1 MTVWSRVPSVFL
13 AVAKANYA
21 AHERQHHIDLDVG
34 DTVVIEQESFHWYY
48 GRNSSSGTL
57 GIFPKAYV
65 HPVESKSSRD
75 GDLVIRRSE
84 IVEEIT
90 TVLQEW
96 QYLYRRLY
104 LSTHPSFKLVQVKM
118 LELIRL
124 RSQLLSGNLPVDEMK
139 NIKLKA
145 TSEIDTGNKI
155 LNLDMVVRDD
165 SGNIVDIERTSTT
178 QLYEHHLN
186 AVDRIK
192 RANTSHSKNRNLDII
207 NRHSH
212 NLLLSV
218 HNFVCRLS
226 EDTEILFTLYDGDE
240 MRAITENY
248 VVKWSRQ
255 GMAADLDQFNNIK
268 VLFTD
273 LSGNDLSRNKIYL
286 VAYVVRIGAMD
297 GKDTDLRRSSMANSS
312 NSGSYKSHR
321 NHLNTQ
327 MSTPSSPGPGSGGG
341 SAAGQSNSGTPSI
354 GSTISASSV
363 NEFHMRRPFGVAT
376 LDLQPIIKR
385 SEDFKSDTQLKM
397 PFIPCEKEPLETTLR
412 KLITNKDLGEKS
424 DAAIW
429 ISVDILFGDIK
440 QVRDEYPHLVLGNV
454 AFARK
459 MGFPEV
465 IFPGDVRNDL
475 YLTLVSGEFSKGSK
489 SSDKNIEVTAYVCNK
504 HGVAIPGVI
513 SYGGGGNAL
522 NEYKSVIYYHED
534 RPKWGETFKI
544 DVPIEEFK
552 QCHLRFTF
560 KHRSSNEA
568 KDRSEKPFG
577 LSYVRLMNDDGTT
590 LQHKR
595 HTLLVYKIDHK
606 KYDEETQFNYLNLPS
621 LTEELPNGSSK
632 PSISGFSLASKDG
645 FIIETNLCSTK
656 LTQNVD
662 ILGLLNWSSRKEKME
677 ESLNALMNVRCEE
690 VVKFL
695 QDILDALFNI
705 LVSNDDPAKYDN
717 LVFKCLLRLIEI
729 VYDLKYQHFQSVL
742 DLYINESFSAT
753 LAYEK
758 LINVVQTHI
767 RNAINNISKDRA
779 MANIYTVNEN
789 DEALYRT
796 TKYLQYIMKFIIR
809 SRLLFADLNQ
819 DKDREL
825 FVASLEE
832 LLESFSELIKY
843 QNDLLKSQ
851 GALLKYLHI
860 IASDLMQVYDPV
872 KLSQKIVDIITNV
885 PTGRLNQSK
894 MTCIKDVVD
903 SKLFKLPKCRAI
915 LLPVFCRQIKDK
927 LESKEEGDF
936 MFDIRQQEKNLTKAA
951 KVLGESKSQLHTRET
966 TAKTKVAECVNI
978 MNNMLELLFQSEEDI
993 GPVDNDIR
1001 DIMLI
1006 LLRTVIQS
1014 SIAMDR
1020 SNPLVGNLVAIMLGV
1035 FRSMTE
1041 THYQC
1046 YVRSFLTS
1054 YDLLDFLTEIL
1065 LVFQE
1070 LVSKPVFPMDWLD
1083 MIMHQNMLILGSLQH
1098 FAAIIMDQ
1106 FFSPFE
1112 KQVWSNYFQCSITFL
1127 TQPALQLNLFSKTK
1141 QSVIR
1146 SNYRDIRRETVFEI
1160 RKMWFNLGE
1169 HKIMFVP
1176 RLVGPILEMSMIPE
1190 EDLRRATIPIFFDMM
1205 QCEYY
1210 SSKYAME
1217 SYGDTKRNT
1226 AHIKG
1231 NFNDFEK
1238 EIIEKLDHY
1247 IEGGYGDA
1255 EYKDL
1260 FYEIMHESCS
1270 NHSTLQTYGVQC
1282 VQILTRLMEKLLEYR
1297 CLIHDESKEN
1307 RMACTVSLLQFY
1319 SDVNRK
1325 EMYIRYVDKLYELH
1339 MEFDNFTEAAYTL
1352 KLHSNELNWD
1362 ETPLSLLL
1370 KSKRHY
1376 SCSTH
1381 RTLKEQLYRSMIDLF
1396 DKGKMWEC
1404 AIDLCK
1410 ELAQQYENE
1419 VYDYLSLSE
1428 QYKKMSLFYES
1439 ILRTTR
1445 YESIYYRVT
1454 FYGTGFP
1461 EFLRNKEFVYRGN
1474 EYEDAGSFN
1483 MRILSQHPRAELLTT
1498 LTPGSEI
1505 LECDGQFIQIVKVD
1519 PVSRDIRFGGKNTQT
1534 IASNIVK
1541 FYKSNNVSEFQF
1553 SRPIRD
1559 SQASG
1564 DDIAGTSYERTIM
1577 RTTDPLPGILRW
1589 FPVKFSETIMISP
1602 IEMAIET
1609 VDAKN
1614 RAIRDLVLEHQND
1627 PRIPV
1632 HSLSAII
1639 KGVVDAAINGGLPIY
1654 EEAFLTPLYLER
1666 RPGDD
1671 HLVARLKD
1679 LIASQIPL
1687 LEVALLLHKMKTP
1700 AILLPFHDQLE
1711 KCFATMQANV
1721 EAKYGK
1727 RVTDIKIDRDA
1738 EVTLRRHISANQPQ
1752 MSMDSSRLSETS
1764 IGSSDSGI
1772 SKNQNSRPTTTSSG
1786 GFKNTIANLAN
1797 FNTVNLASDF
1807 FEFDRISLSSFTANG
1822 SGGKLISNLSS
1833 KIGTKLRQTSLGTSP
1848 GSKAKK
1854 DKTLT
1859 KRRSSRKMDRE
1870 SLSLSVSNSQFYTS
1884 PISTASEHSSSIVS
1898 SDRDSGGPIS
1908 LLSTSTVTAVS
1919 NATTPTNSLPVFE
1932 LTEELH
1938 PKRPLRS
1945 EVEKEKRL
1953 SRPPSIAT
1961 PTMGSR
1967 SLPGVGTASNGT
1979 TTGDT
1984 NSIGSAESSSNRNS
1998 IITNGSTTS
2007 EEDSVPPPLP
2017 LKTRTD
2023 ADYTNLPCGG
2033 KGTNEQR
2040 QYTAPAAHIQQ
2051 PSNASH
2057 YITFKPLLATGTTV
2071 VAVNASYDV
2080 VETRNHSVI
2089 VINSSSSSVTGC
2101 SSPPPGSGGVYDDR
2115 KRPPTPPPKPARNSK
2130 V

>member
-1 MTVWSRVPSVFL
+1 
-13 AVAKANYA
+13 
-21 AHERQHHIDLDVG
+21 
-34 DTVVIEQESFHWYY
+34 
-48 GRNSSSGTL
+48 
-57 GIFPKAYV
+57 
-65 HPVESKSSRD
+65 
-75 GDLVIRRSE
+75 
-84 IVEEIT
+84 
-90 TVLQEW
+90 
-96 QYLYRRLY
+96 
-104 LSTHPSFKLVQVKM
+104 
-118 LELIRL
+118 
-124 RSQLLSGNLPVDEMK
+124 
-139 NIKLKA
+139 
-145 TSEIDTGNKI
+145 
-155 LNLDMVVRDD
+155 
-165 SGNIVDIERTSTT
+165 
-178 QLYEHHLN
+178 
-186 AVDRIK
+186 
-192 RANTSHSKNRNLDII
+192 
-207 NRHSH
+207 
-212 NLLLSV
+212 
-218 HNFVCRLS
+218 
-226 EDTEILFTLYDGDE
+226 
-240 MRAITENY
+240 
-248 VVKWSRQ
+248 
-255 GMAADLDQFNNIK
+255 
-268 VLFTD
+268 
-273 LSGNDLSRNKIYL
+273 
-286 VAYVVRIGAMD
+286 
-297 GKDTDLRRSSMANSS
+297 
-312 NSGSYKSHR
+312 
-321 NHLNTQ
+321 
-327 MSTPSSPGPGSGGG
+327 
-341 SAAGQSNSGTPSI
+341 
-354 GSTISASSV
+354 
-363 NEFHMRRPFGVAT
+363 
-376 LDLQPIIKR
+376 
-385 SEDFKSDTQLKM
+385 
-397 PFIPCEKEPLETTLR
+397 
-412 KLITNKDLGEKS
+412 
-424 DAAIW
+424 
-429 ISVDILFGDIK
+429 
-440 QVRDEYPHLVLGNV
+440 
-454 AFARK
+454 
-459 MGFPEV
+459 
-465 IFPGDVRNDL
+465 
-475 YLTLVSGEFSKGSK
+475 
-489 SSDKNIEVTAYVCNK
+489 
-504 HGVAIPGVI
+504 
-513 SYGGGGNAL
+513 
-522 NEYKSVIYYHED
+522 
-534 RPKWGETFKI
+534 
-544 DVPIEEFK
+544 
-552 QCHLRFTF
+552 
-560 KHRSSNEA
+560 
-568 KDRSEKPFG
+568 
-577 LSYVRLMNDDGTT
+577 
-590 LQHKR
+590 
-595 HTLLVYKIDHK
+595 
-606 KYDEETQFNYLNLPS
+606 
-621 LTEELPNGSSK
+621 
-632 PSISGFSLASKDG
+632 
-645 FIIETNLCSTK
+645 
-656 LTQNVD
+656 
-662 ILGLLNWSSRKEKME
+662 
-677 ESLNALMNVRCEE
+677 
-690 VVKFL
+690 
-695 QDILDALFNI
+695 
-705 LVSNDDPAKYDN
+705 
-717 LVFKCLLRLIEI
+717 
-729 VYDLKYQHFQSVL
+729 
-742 DLYINESFSAT
+742 
-753 LAYEK
+753 
-758 LINVVQTHI
+758 
-767 RNAINNISKDRA
+767 
-779 MANIYTVNEN
+779 
-789 DEALYRT
+789 
-796 TKYLQYIMKFIIR
+796 
-809 SRLLFADLNQ
+809 
-819 DKDREL
+819 
-825 FVASLEE
+825 
-832 LLESFSELIKY
+832 
-843 QNDLLKSQ
+843 
-851 GALLKYLHI
+851 
-860 IASDLMQVYDPV
+860 
-872 KLSQKIVDIITNV
+872 
-885 PTGRLNQSK
+885 
-894 MTCIKDVVD
+894 
-903 SKLFKLPKCRAI
+903 
-915 LLPVFCRQIKDK
+915 
-927 LESKEEGDF
+927 
-936 MFDIRQQEKNLTKAA
+936 
-951 KVLGESKSQLHTRET
+951 
-966 TAKTKVAECVNI
+966 

-1006 LLRTVIQS
+1006 LLRMVIQS

-1020 SNPLVGNLVAIMLGV
+1020 SNPLVGNLVAIMLGI

-1041 THYQC
+1041 AHYQC

-1070 LVSKPVFPMDWLD
+1070 LVSKPVFPIDWLD
-1083 MIMHQNMLILGSLQH
+1083 MIMHQNMVILGSLRH

-1190 EDLRRATIPIFFDMM
+1190 ADLRRATIPIFFDMM

-1247 IEGGYGDA
+1247 IEGGYGDT

-1270 NHSTLQTYGVQC
+1270 NHSTLQSYGVQC

-1376 SCSTH
+1376 SCPTH

-1428 QYKKMSLFYES
+1428 LYKKMSLFYEN

-1454 FYGTGFP
+1454 FYGAGFP

-1498 LTPGSEI
+1498 LIPGPEI
-1505 LECDGQFIQIVKVD
+1505 RECEGQFIQIVKVD

-1553 SRPIRD
+1553 SRPIRE
-1559 SQASG
+1559 SGVSG

-1589 FPVKFSETIMISP
+1589 FPVKSSETIMISP

-1632 HSLSAII
+1632 HSLSAVI

-1654 EEAFLTPLYLER
+1654 EEAFLTPDYLER
-1666 RPGDD
+1666 HPGDD

-1711 KCFATMQANV
+1711 KCFATIQANV

-1727 RVTDIKIDRDA
+1727 RMTDIKIDRDA

-1752 MSMDSSRLSETS
+1752 ISMDSSRLSETS

-1797 FNTVNLASDF
+1797 FNTVNLA
-1807 FEFDRISLSSFTANG
+1807 R
-1822 SGGKLISNLSS
+1822 
-1833 KIGTKLRQTSLGTSP
+1833 TSLGTSP

-1884 PISTASEHSSSIVS
+1884 PISTASEHSSSIIS
-1898 SDRDSGGPIS
+1898 SDRDSGGPLS
-1908 LLSTSTVTAVS
+1908 LLSPTTVTTTVTA
-1919 NATTPTNSLPVFE
+1919 ATTPTNSLPVFE

-1967 SLPGVGTASNGT
+1967 SLAGGGMAPNGT
-1979 TTGDT
+1979 TAGDT
-1984 NSIGSAESSSNRNS
+1984 NSIGSGGSSSNRNS

-2017 LKTRTD
+2017 LKTRTEG
-2023 ADYTNLPCGG
+2023 DYTNMPSG
-2033 KGTNEQR
+2033 KASVEQR
-2040 QYTAPAAHIQQ
+2040 HQTTPANIQQ

-2057 YITFKPLLATGTTV
+2057 YITFKPLMGTTAIGTTTV
-2071 VAVNASYDV
+2071 VAVNDSYDV

-2089 VINSSSSSVTGC
+2089 VINSSSSTITGC
-2101 SSPPPGSGGVYDDR
+2101 SSPPPGSGGGGCDDR

>member
-1 MTVWSRVPSVFL
+1 MTVWSRLPSNLL
-13 AVAKANYA
+13 AIAKANYSA
-21 AHERQHHIDLDVG
+21 PSKQHHIDLDVG

-48 GRNSSSGTL
+48 GHNCYSGER
-57 GIFPKAYV
+57 GVFPKAYV
-65 HPVESKSSRD
+65 HRVDSKTSRD
-75 GDLVIRRSE
+75 GDLVIQRSE

-90 TVLQEW
+90 TVLREW
-96 QYLYRRLY
+96 QFLYRRLY
-104 LSTHPSFKLVQVKM
+104 LSTHPSFKQVQSKM

-155 LNLDMVVRDD
+155 LNLDMVVRDE
-165 SGNIVDIERTSTT
+165 SGNILDIERTSTT

-192 RANTSHSKNRNLDII
+192 RANTSNNKSRNQDIV
-207 NRHSH
+207 NRHAH

-248 VVKWSRQ
+248 VVRWSRQ

-273 LSGNDLSRNKIYL
+273 LSGNDLSRNRIYL

-297 GKDTDLRRSSMANSS
+297 GKDTDLRRSSMANST
-312 NSGSYKSHR
+312 G
-321 NHLNTQ
+321 
-327 MSTPSSPGPGSGGG
+327 
-341 SAAGQSNSGTPSI
+341 AAGSGTPSSTSLSSI
-354 GSTISASSV
+354 GA
-363 NEFHMRRPFGVAT
+363 NEYHMRRPFGVAT
-376 LDLQPIIKR
+376 LDLRPIIKR

-429 ISVDILFGDIK
+429 ISVDILYGDIK

-489 SSDKNIEVTAYVCNK
+489 TSDKNIEVTAYVCNRQ
-504 HGVAIPGVI
+504 GVAIPGVI
-513 SYGGGGNAL
+513 SNGGGGGSL

-534 RPKWGETFKI
+534 RPKWSETFKI

-577 LSYVRLMNDDGTT
+577 MAYVRLMNDDGTT
-590 LQHKR
+590 LQHRR

-606 KYDEETQFNYLNLPS
+606 KYDEETQYNYMSLPS
-621 LTEELPNGSSK
+621 LADDLPTGGSK
-632 PSISGFSLASKDG
+632 PSIAGFSLASKDS

-705 LVSNDDPAKYDN
+705 LVSNDDPDKYDN

-767 RNAINNISKDRA
+767 RNAINNIVKDRA
-779 MANIYTVNEN
+779 TSNIYLLNEN

-809 SRLLFADLNQ
+809 SRLLFAKLNH

-825 FVASLEE
+825 FEASLEE
-832 LLESFSELIKY
+832 LLESFSELISYK
-843 QNDLLKSQ
+843 NDLLKSQ
-851 GALLKYLHI
+851 GAMLKYLHI

-872 KLSQKIVDIITNV
+872 KLSQKIVDIIMNV
-885 PTGRLNQSK
+885 PPGRLNQSK

-903 SKLFKLPKCRAI
+903 SKLFKLPQCRAI

-951 KVLGESKSQLHTRET
+951 RVLGESKSQLHTRET

-978 MNNMLELLFQSEEDI
+978 MSNMLELLFHSEEDI
-993 GPVDNDIR
+993 GSVENDVR

-1006 LLRTVIQS
+1006 LLRTVITS

-1020 SNPLVGNLVAIMLGV
+1020 SNPLVGNLVAIMLGI

-1046 YVRSFLTS
+1046 FVRSFLTS
-1054 YDLLDFLTEIL
+1054 YELLDFLTEIL

-1070 LVSKPVFPMDWLD
+1070 LVSKPVFPADWLD
-1083 MIMHQNMLILGSLQH
+1083 MIMHQNTVILGSLRH
-1098 FAAIIMDQ
+1098 FAAIIMGQ

-1112 KQVWSNYFQCSITFL
+1112 RQVWSNYFQCSITFL
-1127 TQPALQLNLFSKTK
+1127 TQPALQLNRFSKTK

-1146 SNYRDIRRETVFEI
+1146 ANYRDIRRETVFEI

-1210 SSKYAME
+1210 SSRYAME

-1238 EIIEKLDHY
+1238 EIIEKLDHF

-1260 FYEIMHESCS
+1260 FFEIMHESCS
-1270 NHSTLQTYGVQC
+1270 NHSTLQTHGVQC
-1282 VQILTRLMEKLLEYR
+1282 VQVLTQLMEKLLEYR

-1352 KLHSNELNWD
+1352 KLHSNELYWD

-1376 SCSTH
+1376 LACQTH

-1419 VYDYLSLSE
+1419 VYDYLSLAE
-1428 QYKKMSLFYES
+1428 LYKKMSLFYEN

-1454 FYGTGFP
+1454 FFGTGFP
-1461 EFLRNKEFVYRGN
+1461 EFLRNRAFVYRGN

-1483 MRILSQHPRAELLTT
+1483 MRILSQHPRAELLPT
-1498 LTPGSEI
+1498 LTPGPEI
-1505 LECDGQFIQIVKVD
+1505 QQCEGQFVQIVKVD

-1553 SRPIRD
+1553 CRPIRE
-1559 SQASG
+1559 SGVGG
-1564 DDIAGTSYERTIM
+1564 DDIAGTFYERTIM

-1589 FPVKFSETIMISP
+1589 FPVKSSETVMISP

-1614 RAIRDLVLEHQND
+1614 RAIRELVLEHQND

-1632 HSLSAII
+1632 HSLSAVI

-1654 EEAFLTPLYLER
+1654 EDAFLTPEYLENH
-1666 RPGDD
+1666 PGDD

-1700 AILLPFHDQLE
+1700 AILLPFHEQLE
-1711 KCFATMQANV
+1711 RCFASIQANV

-1738 EVTLRRHISANQPQ
+1738 EVTLRRHISTNQPQ
-1752 MSMDSSRLSETS
+1752 ISMDSSRLSETS

-1786 GFKNTIANLAN
+1786 GFKSTIANLAN
-1797 FNTVNLASDF
+1797 FNTVNLA
-1807 FEFDRISLSSFTANG
+1807 R
-1822 SGGKLISNLSS
+1822 
-1833 KIGTKLRQTSLGTSP
+1833 TSLGTSP
-1848 GSKAKK
+1848 GSKTKK

-1898 SDRDSGGPIS
+1898 SDRDSGGPVS
-1908 LLSTSTVTAVS
+1908 LLSTGVS
-1919 NATTPTNSLPVFE
+1919 SMTITTATTPTNAAPVFE

-1961 PTMGSR
+1961 PTMSSKSMAGATNANGSI
-1967 SLPGVGTASNGT
+1967 LPG
-1979 TTGDT
+1979 DT
-1984 NSIGSAESSSNRNS
+1984 HSIESADSSSNRNS

-2007 EEDSVPPPLP
+2007 EEDSSVPPPLP
-2017 LKTRTD
+2017 LKTRND
-2023 ADYTNLPCGG
+2023 ADYFNLAG
-2033 KGTNEQR
+2033 KAANLTDQQR
-2040 QYTAPAAHIQQ
+2040 HHFQ
-2051 PSNASH
+2051 PSYGIGSPQPNNASH
-2057 YITFKPLLATGTTV
+2057 YITFKPIMTQGATGAPGV
-2071 VAVNASYDV
+2071 VAMNASYDV

-2089 VINSSSSSVTGC
+2089 VINSSSVSTVRSPGGC
-2101 SSPPPGSGGVYDDR
+2101 SSPPPGAYDDR

-2130 V
+2130 H

>member
-1 MTVWSRVPSVFL
+1 MTVWSRVPSRQL
-13 AVAKANYA
+13 AVAKANYSA
-21 AHERQHHIDLDVG
+21 PGKEHHIDLDVG
-34 DTVVIEQESFHWYY
+34 DTVVIEQESCQWYY
-48 GRNSSSGTL
+48 GQNSSSGAS
-57 GIFPKAYV
+57 GVFPKAYV
-65 HPVESKSSRD
+65 HAVDSRTSRD
-75 GDLVIRRSE
+75 GDLVIQRSE

-90 TVLQEW
+90 TVLREW
-96 QYLYRRLY
+96 QYHYRSLY
-104 LSTHPSFKLVQVKM
+104 LATDRCFKQLQGKM

-124 RSQLLSGNLPVDEMK
+124 RSQLLSGNLPVDEMR

-155 LNLDMVVRDD
+155 LQLDMIVRDEGG
-165 SGNIVDIERTSTT
+165 SILDIERTSTT
-178 QLYEHHLN
+178 QLYEHHVN

-192 RANTSHSKNRNLDII
+192 RASTANSKNRNLDIV

-226 EDTEILFTLYDGDE
+226 EDTEIMFTLYDGDE

-248 VVKWSRQ
+248 VVRWSRQ

-273 LSGNDLSRNKIYL
+273 LSGNDLSRNRIFL

-297 GKDTDLRRSSMANSS
+297 GKDTDVRRSSMANSS
-312 NSGSYKSHR
+312 GSGSYKINR
-321 NHLNTQ
+321 GHLTAQ
-327 MSTPSSPGPGSGGG
+327 MSTPGSPGGGT
-341 SAAGQSNSGTPSI
+341 AGGAVNT
-354 GSTISASSV
+354 ASSTA
-363 NEFHMRRPFGVAT
+363 FDHHMRRPFGVAT
-376 LDLQPIIKR
+376 LDLKPIIKR

-397 PFIPCEKEPLETTLR
+397 PFIACEKEPLETTLR

-429 ISVDILFGDIK
+429 ISVDILYGDIK

-504 HGVAIPGVI
+504 EGAAIPGVI
-513 SYGGGGNAL
+513 SYGGGGSAL

-552 QCHLRFTF
+552 QCHLKFTF
-560 KHRSSNEA
+560 RHRSSNEA
-568 KDRSEKPFG
+568 KDRTEKPFG
-577 LSYVRLMNDDGTT
+577 LSFVRLMNDDGTT
-590 LQHKR
+590 LQHRR

-606 KYDEETQFNYLNLPS
+606 KFDDESQYNYLNLPS
-621 LTEELPNGSSK
+621 LADELPNGSSK
-632 PSISGFSLASKDG
+632 PAIQGFSLASKDS
-645 FIIETNLCSTK
+645 FTIETNLCSTK

-677 ESLNALMNVRCEE
+677 ESLHALMKVRCEE

-705 LVSNDDPAKYDN
+705 LVSNDDPTKYDK
-717 LVFKCLLRLIEI
+717 LVFECLLRLIEI

-758 LINVVQTHI
+758 LINVVQTDI
-767 RNAINNISKDRA
+767 RNAINNISKDRTVS
-779 MANIYTVNEN
+779 NIYTVNAN
-789 DEALYRT
+789 DEKLYRT

-809 SRLLFADLNQ
+809 SRMLFADLNQ
-819 DKDREL
+819 DRDREL
-825 FVASLEE
+825 FEASLEE

-860 IASDLMQVYDPV
+860 IASDLMQVYDPL
-872 KLSQKIVDIITNV
+872 KLGQKIVDIITNV
-885 PTGRLNQSK
+885 PAGRLNQSK

-903 SKLFKLPKCRAI
+903 SKLFKLPQCRAI
-915 LLPVFCRQIKDK
+915 LLPVFCQQIKDK

-936 MFDIRQQEKNLTKAA
+936 MCDIRQQEKNLIKAA

-978 MNNMLELLFQSEEDI
+978 MNNMLELLFQSVEDI
-993 GPVDNDIR
+993 GPIDGDVR

-1020 SNPLVGNLVAIMLGV
+1020 SNPLVGNLVAIMLGI
-1035 FRSMTE
+1035 FRSMNTA
-1041 THYQC
+1041 HYQC

-1070 LVSKPVFPMDWLD
+1070 LVSKPVFPADWLD
-1083 MIMHQNMLILGSLQH
+1083 MIMHQNTVILESLRH
-1098 FAAIIMDQ
+1098 FAAIIMEQ

-1127 TQPALQLNLFSKTK
+1127 TQPALQLNVFSKTK

-1146 SNYRDIRRETVFEI
+1146 SSYRDIRRETVFEI

-1176 RLVGPILEMSMIPE
+1176 RLVGPILEMSLIPE

-1210 SSKYAME
+1210 SSRYATE

-1352 KLHSNELNWD
+1352 KLHSNELYWD
-1362 ETPLSLLL
+1362 DTPLSLLL

-1376 SCSTH
+1376 LFSTH
-1381 RTLKEQLYRSMIDLF
+1381 RTLKEQLYRSMIKLF
-1396 DKGKMWEC
+1396 DQGKMWEC
-1404 AIDLCK
+1404 AIELCK

-1419 VYDYLSLSE
+1419 VYDYLSLGE
-1428 QYKKMSLFYES
+1428 LYKLMSQFYEN

-1454 FYGTGFP
+1454 FFGLGFP
-1461 EFLRNKEFVYRGN
+1461 EFLRNQAFVYRGN

-1498 LTPGSEI
+1498 LTPGPEVRQ
-1505 LECDGQFIQIVKVD
+1505 CDGQFVQIVKVD
-1519 PVSRDIRFGGKNTQT
+1519 PLSKDVRFGNKNTQT

-1559 SQASG
+1559 SSAG
-1564 DDIAGTSYERTIM
+1564 ADDIAGTSYERTIM

-1589 FPVKFSETIMISP
+1589 FPVKCCETVTITP
-1602 IEMAIET
+1602 LEMAIET
-1609 VDAKN
+1609 MDTKN
-1614 RAIRDLVLEHQND
+1614 RAIRDLVLEHQSD

-1639 KGVVDAAINGGLPIY
+1639 KGVVDAAINGGIPIY

-1666 RPGDD
+1666 HPGDD

-1700 AILLPFHDQLE
+1700 ASLLPLHDQLE
-1711 KCFATMQANV
+1711 KCFATIQVNV

-1738 EVTLRRHISANQPQ
+1738 EVTLRRHISAVPQ
-1752 MSMDSSRLSETS
+1752 ISMDSSRLSEAS
-1764 IGSSDSGI
+1764 VGSSDSGS

-1786 GFKNTIANLAN
+1786 GFKNTFANLAN
-1797 FNTVNLASDF
+1797 FNTVNLASDL

-1822 SGGKLISNLSS
+1822 TGGKIISNLST
-1833 KIGTKLRQTSLGTSP
+1833 KIGSKLRQTSLGTSP

-1884 PISTASEHSSSIVS
+1884 PISTTSEHSSSVMS
-1898 SDRDSGGPIS
+1898 SDRDSGGAIS
-1908 LLSTSTVTAVS
+1908 LLSTGTVTVS
-1919 NATTPTNSLPVFE
+1919 STATTPTNSLHVFE

-1961 PTMGSR
+1961 PTMSNKTIPGSGA
-1967 SLPGVGTASNGT
+1967 PTNGAAS
-1979 TTGDT
+1979 GDT
-1984 NSIGSAESSSNRNS
+1984 HSIGSAESSSNRNS
-1998 IITNGSTTS
+1998 IITNDSTTS
-2007 EEDSVPPPLP
+2007 EEDAVPPPLP

-2023 ADYTNLPCGG
+2023 SDYTNLPSR
-2033 KGTNEQR
+2033 TFEQR
-2040 QYTAPAAHIQQ
+2040 LSQQ
-2051 PSNASH
+2051 STNASH
-2057 YITFKPLLATGTTV
+2057 YITFKPLMTSLDSGTGPSSLSAATV

-2080 VETRNHSVI
+2080 VETRNHNI
-2089 VINSSSSSVTGC
+2089 FVINTSPSATY
-2101 SSPPPGSGGVYDDR
+2101 SSPPAGNGLAGLGGVYDDR

-2130 V
+2130 A

>member
-1 MTVWSRVPSVFL
+1 MTVWSRVPSALL
-13 AVAKANYA
+13 AVAKANYTA
-21 AHERQHHIDLDVG
+21 LEKQHHIDLDVG
-34 DTVVIEQESFHWYY
+34 DTVVIEQESYHWYY
-48 GRNSSSGTL
+48 GCNSCSGAT

-65 HPVESKSSRD
+65 HLVESKTSRD
-75 GDLVIRRSE
+75 GDLVIKRSE

-90 TVLQEW
+90 TVLREW

-104 LSTHPSFKLVQVKM
+104 LSTHPSFKLIQSKM

-165 SGNIVDIERTSTT
+165 GGNIVDIERTSTT

-192 RANTSHSKNRNLDII
+192 RANTSSSKNRNLDIV

-297 GKDTDLRRSSMANSS
+297 GKDTDLRRSSMANSTG
-312 NSGSYKSHR
+312 SGSYKSHR
-321 NHLNTQ
+321 NHLTTQ
-327 MSTPSSPGPGSGGG
+327 MSNPSSPGPGGGAGGG
-341 SAAGQSNSGTPSI
+341 SSTSSSGTPSI
-354 GSTISASSV
+354 GSCHSSSAS

-454 AFARK
+454 TFARK

-606 KYDEETQFNYLNLPS
+606 KYDDETQFNYLSLPS
-621 LTEELPNGSSK
+621 LAEELPNGSSK
-632 PSISGFSLASKDG
+632 PSTSGFSLASKDS

-809 SRLLFADLNQ
+809 SRLLFANLNQ

-825 FVASLEE
+825 FVANLEE

-951 KVLGESKSQLHTRET
+951 RVLGESKSQLHTRET

-993 GPVDNDIR
+993 GPVDSDIR

-1020 SNPLVGNLVAIMLGV
+1020 SNPLVGNLVAIMLGI

-1041 THYQC
+1041 AHYQC

-1070 LVSKPVFPMDWLD
+1070 LVSKPVFPIDWLD
-1083 MIMHQNMLILGSLQH
+1083 MIMHQNMVILGSLRH

-1146 SNYRDIRRETVFEI
+1146 STYRDIRRETVFEI

-1270 NHSTLQTYGVQC
+1270 NHATLQTYGVQC
-1282 VQILTRLMEKLLEYR
+1282 VQVLTRLMEKLLEYR

-1376 SCSTH
+1376 CCPTH
-1381 RTLKEQLYRSMIDLF
+1381 RTLKVQLYRSMIDLF

-1428 QYKKMSLFYES
+1428 LYKKMSQFYEN

-1454 FYGTGFP
+1454 FYGAGFP

-1498 LTPGSEI
+1498 LTPGPEI
-1505 LECDGQFIQIVKVD
+1505 RECEGQFIQIVKVD
-1519 PVSRDIRFGGKNTQT
+1519 PVSQDIRFGGKNTQT

-1553 SRPIRD
+1553 SRPIRE
-1559 SQASG
+1559 SGVSG

-1589 FPVKFSETIMISP
+1589 FPVKSTETIMISP

-1614 RAIRDLVLEHQND
+1614 RAIRELVLEHQND

-1654 EEAFLTPLYLER
+1654 EEAFLTPEYLER
-1666 RPGDD
+1666 HPGDD
-1671 HLVARLKD
+1671 RLVARLKD

-1711 KCFATMQANV
+1711 KCFATIQANV

-1727 RVTDIKIDRDA
+1727 RMTDIKIDRDA

-1797 FNTVNLASDF
+1797 FNTVNLA
-1807 FEFDRISLSSFTANG
+1807 R
-1822 SGGKLISNLSS
+1822 
-1833 KIGTKLRQTSLGTSP
+1833 TSLGTSP

-1884 PISTASEHSSSIVS
+1884 PIPTASEHNSSIGQ
-1898 SDRDSGGPIS
+1898 SDRDSGGGPLS
-1908 LLSTSTVTAVS
+1908 LLSPTGATTTVST
-1919 NATTPTNSLPVFE
+1919 ATTPTNSLPVFE

-1967 SLPGVGTASNGT
+1967 SLPGGGGGGAAPNSSTMAG
-1979 TTGDT
+1979 GDS
-1984 NSIGSAESSSNRNS
+1984 NSIGSGDSSSNRNS

-2023 ADYTNLPCGG
+2023 GDYSMMPSGKASAD
-2033 KGTNEQR
+2033 QR
-2040 QYTAPAAHIQQ
+2040 LSSPAAANIQQQQQ

-2057 YITFKPLLATGTTV
+2057 YITFKPLMGTTAAAGTTTV

-2089 VINSSSSSVTGC
+2089 VINSSSSTITGC
-2101 SSPPPGSGGVYDDR
+2101 SSPTPGGGYDDR

>member
-1 MTVWSRVPSVFL
+1 MPDGVNSEKKPGDDIWGERCVLNKQRRSF
-13 AVAKANYA
+13 VAKANYSA
-21 AHERQHHIDLDVG
+21 PNKQHHIDVDVG
-34 DTVVIEQESFHWYY
+34 DTVVIEQESSHWYY
-48 GRNSSSGTL
+48 GHNCYSGER
-57 GIFPKAYV
+57 GVFPKAYV
-65 HPVESKSSRD
+65 HRVDSKTSRD
-75 GDLVIRRSE
+75 GDLVIQRSE

-90 TVLQEW
+90 TVLREW
-96 QYLYRRLY
+96 QFLYRQLY
-104 LSTHPSFKLVQVKM
+104 LSTHPSFKRIQSKM

-155 LNLDMVVRDD
+155 LNLDMVVRDE
-165 SGNIVDIERTSTT
+165 SGNILDIERTSTT

-192 RANTSHSKNRNLDII
+192 RANTSTNKSRNPDIV

-248 VVKWSRQ
+248 VVRWSRQ

-273 LSGNDLSRNKIYL
+273 LSGNDLSRNRIYL

-297 GKDTDLRRSSMANSS
+297 GKDTDLRRSSMANSTGA
-312 NSGSYKSHR
+312 GSYRSHK
-321 NHLNTQ
+321 NHLTQQ
-327 MSTPSSPGPGSGGG
+327 MSTPSSPGPGGGG
-341 SAAGQSNSGTPSI
+341 GSGTPSSTSLSSI
-354 GSTISASSV
+354 GGA
-363 NEFHMRRPFGVAT
+363 NEYHMRRPFGVAT
-376 LDLQPIIKR
+376 LDLRPIIKR

-429 ISVDILFGDIK
+429 ISVDILYGDIK

-489 SSDKNIEVTAYVCNK
+489 TSDKNIEVTAYVCNRQ
-504 HGVAIPGVI
+504 GVAIPGVI
-513 SYGGGGNAL
+513 SNGGGGGPL

-534 RPKWGETFKI
+534 RPKWSETFKI

-568 KDRSEKPFG
+568 KDRSEKPFAMA
-577 LSYVRLMNDDGTT
+577 YVRLMNDDGTT
-590 LQHKR
+590 LQHSR

-606 KYDEETQFNYLNLPS
+606 KYDEETQYNYLSLPS
-621 LTEELPNGSSK
+621 LADDLPTGGSK
-632 PSISGFSLASKDG
+632 PSIAGFSLASKDS
-645 FIIETNLCSTK
+645 FIIATNLCSTK
-656 LTQNVD
+656 LTQNGED
-662 ILGLLNWSSRKEKME
+662 GGIAERADEL
-677 ESLNALMNVRCEE
+677 RCEE

-705 LVSNDDPAKYDN
+705 LVSNDDPDKYDN

-767 RNAINNISKDRA
+767 RNAINNIAKDRVTS
-779 MANIYTVNEN
+779 NIYHQPNDN

-809 SRLLFADLNQ
+809 SRLLFANLNH

-825 FVASLEE
+825 FEASLEE
-832 LLESFSELIKY
+832 LLNSFSELIKY

-860 IASDLMQVYDPV
+860 IASDLMEVYDPV
-872 KLSQKIVDIITNV
+872 KLSQKIVDIIMSV

-903 SKLFKLPKCRAI
+903 SKLFKLPQCRAI

-936 MFDIRQQEKNLTKAA
+936 MCDIRQHEKNLTKAA
-951 KVLGESKSQLHTRET
+951 RVLGESKSQLHTREN
-966 TAKTKVAECVNI
+966 TAKTKVSECVNI
-978 MNNMLELLFQSEEDI
+978 MNNMLELLFHSEEDI
-993 GPVDNDIR
+993 GSVDNDVR

-1020 SNPLVGNLVAIMLGV
+1020 SNPLVGNLVAIMLGI

-1041 THYQC
+1041 AHYQC
-1046 YVRSFLTS
+1046 YVRSFLTTF
-1054 YDLLDFLTEIL
+1054 DLLDFLTEIL

-1070 LVSKPVFPMDWLD
+1070 LVSKPVFPVDWLD
-1083 MIMHQNMLILGSLQH
+1083 MIMHQNTVILGSLRH

-1112 KQVWSNYFQCSITFL
+1112 WQVWSNYFQCSITFL
-1127 TQPALQLNLFSKTK
+1127 TQPALQLNQFSKTK

-1146 SNYRDIRRETVFEI
+1146 ANYRDIRRETVFEI

-1210 SSKYAME
+1210 SSRYATE

-1231 NFNDFEK
+1231 NFNNFEK
-1238 EIIEKLDHY
+1238 EIIEKLDHF

-1260 FYEIMHESCS
+1260 FFEIMHESCS
-1270 NHSTLQTYGVQC
+1270 NHSTLQTHGVQC
-1282 VQILTRLMEKLLEYR
+1282 VQVLTQLMEKLLEYR

-1352 KLHSNELNWD
+1352 KLHSNELCWD
-1362 ETPLSLLL
+1362 ETPLSMLL

-1376 SCSTH
+1376 LACQTH

-1419 VYDYLSLSE
+1419 VYDYLSLAE
-1428 QYKKMSLFYES
+1428 LYKKMSQFYEN

-1454 FYGTGFP
+1454 FFGAGFP
-1461 EFLRNKEFVYRGN
+1461 EFLRNRAFVYRGN

-1498 LTPGSEI
+1498 LTPGPEI
-1505 LECDGQFIQIVKVD
+1505 QQCEGQFVQIVKVD

-1534 IASNIVK
+1534 IAANIVK

-1553 SRPIRD
+1553 CRPIRENGVG
-1559 SQASG
+1559 G

-1589 FPVKFSETIMISP
+1589 FPVKSTETVMISP

-1614 RAIRDLVLEHQND
+1614 RAIRELVLEHQND

-1632 HSLSAII
+1632 HSLSAVI

-1654 EEAFLTPLYLER
+1654 EDAFLTPEYLDKH
-1666 RPGDD
+1666 PGDD

-1700 AILLPFHDQLE
+1700 AILLPFHEQLE
-1711 KCFATMQANV
+1711 RCFATIQANV

-1738 EVTLRRHISANQPQ
+1738 EVTLRRHISTNQPQ
-1752 MSMDSSRLSETS
+1752 ISMDSSRLSETS

-1797 FNTVNLASDF
+1797 FNTVNLA
-1807 FEFDRISLSSFTANG
+1807 R
-1822 SGGKLISNLSS
+1822 
-1833 KIGTKLRQTSLGTSP
+1833 TSLGTSP
-1848 GSKAKK
+1848 GSKTKK

-1859 KRRSSRKMDRE
+1859 KRRSSRK
-1870 SLSLSVSNSQFYTS
+1870 
-1884 PISTASEHSSSIVS
+1884 
-1898 SDRDSGGPIS
+1898 
-1908 LLSTSTVTAVS
+1908 
-1919 NATTPTNSLPVFE
+1919 
-1932 LTEELH
+1932 LH

-1961 PTMGSR
+1961 PTMSNKSMAGATNAN
-1967 SLPGVGTASNGT
+1967 GGTLA
-1979 TTGDT
+1979 GDT
-1984 NSIGSAESSSNRNS
+1984 HSIGSAESSSNRNS

-2007 EEDSVPPPLP
+2007 EEDSTVPPPLP
-2017 LKTRTD
+2017 LKTRND
-2023 ADYTNLPCGG
+2023 ADYSNIAG
-2033 KGTNEQR
+2033 KGATTVLNLTDQQQR
-2040 QYTAPAAHIQQ
+2040 HQFQSSYSISSPQA
-2051 PSNASH
+2051 SNASH
-2057 YITFKPLLATGTTV
+2057 YITFKTDHDSRG
-2071 VAVNASYDV
+2071 DH
-2080 VETRNHSVI
+2080 RVI
-2089 VINSSSSSVTGC
+2089 LINSSSVSSTVCSPGGC
-2101 SSPPPGSGGVYDDR
+2101 SSPPPGAYDDR

-2130 V
+2130 H

>member
-1 MTVWSRVPSVFL
+1 MTVWSRVPAHFL
-13 AVAKANYA
+13 AIAKANYTA
-21 AHERQHHIDLDVG
+21 QEKPHHIDLDVG
-34 DTVVIEQESFHWYY
+34 DTVVIEQESYHWYY
-48 GRNSSSGTL
+48 GQNSSTGAL
-57 GIFPKAYV
+57 GIFPKVYV
-65 HPVESKSSRD
+65 HPVDSKTSRD

-90 TVLQEW
+90 TVLREW

-104 LSTHPSFKLVQVKM
+104 LSTHPSFKLVQSKM

-165 SGNIVDIERTSTT
+165 GGNIVDIDRTSTT

-192 RANTSHSKNRNLDII
+192 RANTSNSKNRNLDII

-226 EDTEILFTLYDGDE
+226 EDTEIMFTLYDGDE

-297 GKDTDLRRSSMANSS
+297 GKDTDLRRSSMANSTG
-312 NSGSYKSHR
+312 SGSYKTHR
-321 NHLNTQ
+321 NHLNSQ
-327 MSTPSSPGPGSGGG
+327 LSTPSSPGPGGG
-341 SAAGQSNSGTPSI
+341 SAGGGQSSSGTPSI
-354 GSTISASSV
+354 GSSVSSNAG

-397 PFIPCEKEPLETTLR
+397 PFIACEKEPLETTLR

-504 HGVAIPGVI
+504 NGVAIPGVI

-606 KYDEETQFNYLNLPS
+606 KYDDETQFNYLHLPS
-621 LTEELPNGSSK
+621 LTDELPNGSSK
-632 PSISGFSLASKDG
+632 PSISGFSLASKDS

-819 DKDREL
+819 DKDRDL
-825 FVASLEE
+825 FVAGLEE

-936 MFDIRQQEKNLTKAA
+936 MFDIRQQEKNLNKAA
-951 KVLGESKSQLHTRET
+951 RVLGESKSQLHTRET

-993 GPVDNDIR
+993 GPVENDIR

-1020 SNPLVGNLVAIMLGV
+1020 SNPLVGNLVAIMLGI

-1041 THYQC
+1041 SHYQC

-1083 MIMHQNMLILGSLQH
+1083 MIMHQNMVILGSLRH

-1247 IEGGYGDA
+1247 IEGGYGDT

-1376 SCSTH
+1376 SCPTH

-1404 AIDLCK
+1404 ALDLCK

-1428 QYKKMSLFYES
+1428 LCKKMSHFYES

-1498 LTPGSEI
+1498 LTPGPEI

-1534 IASNIVK
+1534 IAANIVK

-1559 SQASG
+1559 SGASG

-1589 FPVKFSETIMISP
+1589 FPVKSSETIMISP

-1614 RAIRDLVLEHQND
+1614 RAIRELVLEHQND

-1632 HSLSAII
+1632 HSLSAVI

-1654 EEAFLTPLYLER
+1654 EEAFLTPGYLER
-1666 RPGDD
+1666 HPGDD

-1711 KCFATMQANV
+1711 KCFATIQANV

-1738 EVTLRRHISANQPQ
+1738 EVTLRRHISATQPQ
-1752 MSMDSSRLSETS
+1752 ISMDSSRLSETS

-1822 SGGKLISNLSS
+1822 SGGKLISNLST

-1848 GSKAKK
+1848 GSKTKK

-1884 PISTASEHSSSIVS
+1884 PISAASEHSTSIVTC
-1898 SDRDSGGPIS
+1898 DRDSCGPVS
-1908 LLSTSTVTAVS
+1908 LLPAVTGS
-1919 NATTPTNSLPVFE
+1919 NATTPTNSLPVVE
-1932 LTEELH
+1932 LTQELH

-1967 SLPGVGTASNGT
+1967 PLPGPNGTAAG
-1979 TTGDT
+1979 GDT

-2007 EEDSVPPPLP
+2007 EEDGVPPPLP

-2023 ADYTNLPCGG
+2023 ADYTNLPSGV
-2033 KGTNEQR
+2033 KAQS
-2040 QYTAPAAHIQQ
+2040 APQQ

-2057 YITFKPLLATGTTV
+2057 YITFKPLLTTTGSTV

-2089 VINSSSSSVTGC
+2089 VINSSSSSVPG
-2101 SSPPPGSGGVYDDR
+2101 SPPPSGAYDDR

>member
-1 MTVWSRVPSVFL
+1 MHFTTRL
-13 AVAKANYA
+13 AKANYNA
-21 AHERQHHIDLDVG
+21 AEKQHHIDLDVG
-34 DTVVIEQESFHWYY
+34 DTVVIEQECFHWYY
-48 GRNSSSGTL
+48 GRNCYSGEQ
-57 GIFPKAYV
+57 GVFPKAYV
-65 HPVESKSSRD
+65 HRVECRTSRD
-75 GDLVIRRSE
+75 GELVIQRSE

-90 TVLQEW
+90 TVLREW
-96 QYLYRRLY
+96 QVLYRRLY
-104 LSTHPSFKLVQVKM
+104 LSTHPSVKLVQSKM

-165 SGNIVDIERTSTT
+165 SGNILSIEQTSTT

-192 RANTSHSKNRNLDII
+192 RANTSSNKNRNQDIV

-248 VVKWSRQ
+248 VVRWSRQ

-273 LSGNDLSRNKIYL
+273 LSGNDLSRNRIYL

-297 GKDTDLRRSSMANSS
+297 GKDTDLRRSSMANSTS
-312 NSGSYKSHR
+312 TGSYRSHR
-321 NHLNTQ
+321 NHLTTQ
-327 MSTPSSPGPGSGGG
+327 MSTPSSPGPGGGG
-341 SAAGQSNSGTPSI
+341 GGASTSGTPSTTSLSSI
-354 GSTISASSV
+354 GS
-363 NEFHMRRPFGVAT
+363 NEYHMRRPFGVAT
-376 LDLQPIIKR
+376 LDLRPIIKR

-397 PFIPCEKEPLETTLR
+397 PFIQCEKEPLDTTLR
-412 KLITNKDLGEKS
+412 KLIANKDLGEKS

-429 ISVDILFGDIK
+429 ISVDILYGDIK

-489 SSDKNIEVTAYVCNK
+489 SSDKNIEVTAYVCNRE
-504 HGVAIPGVI
+504 GVAIPGVI
-513 SYGGGGNAL
+513 SNGGGGGPL

-534 RPKWGETFKI
+534 RPKWSETFKI

-577 LSYVRLMNDDGTT
+577 LAYVRLMNDDGTT
-590 LQHKR
+590 LQHSR

-606 KYDEETQFNYLNLPS
+606 KYDEETQYNYMSLPS
-621 LTEELPNGSSK
+621 LADDLPTGGSK
-632 PSISGFSLASKDG
+632 PSIAGFSLASKDS
-645 FIIETNLCSTK
+645 FIIATNLCSTK

-767 RNAINNISKDRA
+767 RNAINNIAKDRA
-779 MANIYTVNEN
+779 ASNIYQLNEN

-809 SRLLFADLNQ
+809 SRLLFANLNH

-825 FVASLEE
+825 FEASLEE

-860 IASDLMQVYDPV
+860 IASDLMQVYDPE
-872 KLSQKIVDIITNV
+872 KLSQKIVDIIMNV

-903 SKLFKLPKCRAI
+903 SKLFKLPQCRAI

-936 MFDIRQQEKNLTKAA
+936 MFDLRQQEKNLTKAA

-993 GPVDNDIR
+993 GPVENDVR

-1020 SNPLVGNLVAIMLGV
+1020 SNPLVGNLVAIMLGI

-1041 THYQC
+1041 EHYKC

-1070 LVSKPVFPMDWLD
+1070 LVSKPVFPVDWLD
-1083 MIMHQNMLILGSLQH
+1083 MIMHQNTVILGSLRH
-1098 FAAIIMDQ
+1098 FSAIIMDQ

-1112 KQVWSNYFQCSITFL
+1112 RQVWSNYFQCSITFL
-1127 TQPALQLNLFSKTK
+1127 TQPALQLNRFSKTK

-1146 SNYRDIRRETVFEI
+1146 TTYRDIRRETVFEI

-1210 SSKYAME
+1210 SSRYAAE
-1217 SYGDTKRNT
+1217 SYGETKRNT

-1270 NHSTLQTYGVQC
+1270 NHSTLQTHGVQC
-1282 VQILTRLMEKLLEYR
+1282 VQVLTQLMEKLLEYR

-1352 KLHSNELNWD
+1352 KLHSNELYWD

-1376 SCSTH
+1376 LACQTH

-1410 ELAQQYENE
+1410 ELAQQYENV
-1419 VYDYLSLSE
+1419 VYDYLSLAE
-1428 QYKKMSLFYES
+1428 LYKKMSQFYEN

-1445 YESIYYRVT
+1445 YETIYYRVT
-1454 FYGTGFP
+1454 FFGAGFP
-1461 EFLRNKEFVYRGN
+1461 EFLRNKAFVYRGN

-1498 LTPGSEI
+1498 LTPGPEI
-1505 LECDGQFIQIVKVD
+1505 QQCDGQFVQIVKVD
-1519 PVSRDIRFGGKNTQT
+1519 PVSRDGRFRAKNTQT

-1541 FYKSNNVSEFQF
+1541 FYMSNSVSEFQF
-1553 SRPIRD
+1553 CRPIRE
-1559 SQASG
+1559 SGVGG
-1564 DDIAGTSYERTIM
+1564 DDIAGTFYERTIM

-1589 FPVKFSETIMISP
+1589 FPVKSSETVMISP

-1614 RAIRDLVLEHQND
+1614 RAIRELVLEHQND
-1627 PRIPV
+1627 PGLRV
-1632 HSLSAII
+1632 HSLSAVI

-1654 EEAFLTPLYLER
+1654 EDAFLTPEYLESH
-1666 RPGDD
+1666 PGDD

-1700 AILLPFHDQLE
+1700 ASLLPLHEQLE
-1711 KCFATMQANV
+1711 KCFATIQAKV
-1721 EAKYGK
+1721 EARYGK
-1727 RVTDIKIDRDA
+1727 RVTDIKIDRDT
-1738 EVTLRRHISANQPQ
+1738 EVTLRRHISTNQPQ
-1752 MSMDSSRLSETS
+1752 ICMDSSRLSETS

-1786 GFKNTIANLAN
+1786 GFKSTIANFAN
-1797 FNTVNLASDF
+1797 FNTVNLA
-1807 FEFDRISLSSFTANG
+1807 R
-1822 SGGKLISNLSS
+1822 
-1833 KIGTKLRQTSLGTSP
+1833 TSLGTSP
-1848 GSKAKK
+1848 GSKMKK

-1859 KRRSSRKMDRE
+1859 KRRSSRKADRE
-1870 SLSLSVSNSQFYTS
+1870 SLNLSVSNSQFYTS
-1884 PISTASEHSSSIVS
+1884 PIPTASEHSSSIVS
-1898 SDRDSGGPIS
+1898 SDRDSGGPVS
-1908 LLSTSTVTAVS
+1908 LLATSATPSMASTAST
-1919 NATTPTNSLPVFE
+1919 ATNTSPVFE

-1961 PTMGSR
+1961 PTMASKSIGAAGNVNGAAS
-1967 SLPGVGTASNGT
+1967 VG
-1979 TTGDT
+1979 GDT
-1984 NSIGSAESSSNRNS
+1984 HSIGSAESSSNRNS

-2007 EEDSVPPPLP
+2007 EEDSNVPPPLP
-2017 LKTRTD
+2017 VKTRND
-2023 ADYTNLPCGG
+2023 ADYSTLSGKSPYLPHH
-2033 KGTNEQR
+2033 TVSSPQ
-2040 QYTAPAAHIQQ
+2040 PA
-2051 PSNASH
+2051 SASH
-2057 YITFKPLLATGTTV
+2057 YITFKPIMTQGATGSSHGATV
-2071 VAVNASYDV
+2071 VTMNASYDM

-2089 VINSSSSSVTGC
+2089 LINSSSSTVCSPGGC
-2101 SSPPPGSGGVYDDR
+2101 SSPPPGAYDDR

-2130 V
+2130 I

>member
-1 MTVWSRVPSVFL
+1 MTVWSRVPAHFL
-13 AVAKANYA
+13 AIAKANYTA
-21 AHERQHHIDLDVG
+21 QEKPHHIDLDVG
-34 DTVVIEQESFHWYY
+34 DTVVIEQESYHWYY
-48 GRNSSSGTL
+48 GQNSSTGAL
-57 GIFPKAYV
+57 GIFPKVYV
-65 HPVESKSSRD
+65 HPVDSKTSRD

-90 TVLQEW
+90 TVLREW

-104 LSTHPSFKLVQVKM
+104 LSTHPSFKLVQSKM

-165 SGNIVDIERTSTT
+165 GGNIVDIDRTSTT

-192 RANTSHSKNRNLDII
+192 RANTSNSKNRNLDII

-226 EDTEILFTLYDGDE
+226 EDTEIMFTLYDGDE

-297 GKDTDLRRSSMANSS
+297 GKDTDLRRSSMANSTG
-312 NSGSYKSHR
+312 SGSYKTHR
-321 NHLNTQ
+321 NHLNSQ
-327 MSTPSSPGPGSGGG
+327 LSTPSSPGPGGG
-341 SAAGQSNSGTPSI
+341 SAGGGQSSSGTPSI
-354 GSTISASSV
+354 GSSVSSNAG

-397 PFIPCEKEPLETTLR
+397 PFIACEKEPLETTLR

-504 HGVAIPGVI
+504 NGVAIPGVI

-606 KYDEETQFNYLNLPS
+606 KYDDETQFNYLHLPS
-621 LTEELPNGSSK
+621 LTDELPNGSSK
-632 PSISGFSLASKDG
+632 PSISGFSLASKDS

-819 DKDREL
+819 DKDRDL
-825 FVASLEE
+825 FVAGLEE

-936 MFDIRQQEKNLTKAA
+936 MFDIRQQEKNLNKAA
-951 KVLGESKSQLHTRET
+951 RVLGESKSQLHTRET

-993 GPVDNDIR
+993 GPVENDIR

-1020 SNPLVGNLVAIMLGV
+1020 SNPLVGNLVAIMLGI

-1041 THYQC
+1041 SHYQC

-1083 MIMHQNMLILGSLQH
+1083 MIMHQNMVILGSLRH

-1247 IEGGYGDA
+1247 IEGGYGDT

-1376 SCSTH
+1376 SCPTH

-1404 AIDLCK
+1404 ALDLCK

-1428 QYKKMSLFYES
+1428 LCKKMSHFYES

-1498 LTPGSEI
+1498 LTPGPEI

-1534 IASNIVK
+1534 IAANIVK

-1559 SQASG
+1559 SGASG

-1589 FPVKFSETIMISP
+1589 FPVKSSETIMISP

-1614 RAIRDLVLEHQND
+1614 RAIRELVLEHQND

-1632 HSLSAII
+1632 HSLSAVI

-1654 EEAFLTPLYLER
+1654 EEAFLTPGYLER
-1666 RPGDD
+1666 HPGDD

-1711 KCFATMQANV
+1711 KCFATIQANV

-1738 EVTLRRHISANQPQ
+1738 EVTLRRHISATQPQ
-1752 MSMDSSRLSETS
+1752 ISMDSSRLSETS

-1822 SGGKLISNLSS
+1822 SGGKLISNLST
-1833 KIGTKLRQTSLGTSP
+1833 KIGTKLRQ
-1848 GSKAKK
+1848 
-1854 DKTLT
+1854 
-1859 KRRSSRKMDRE
+1859 
-1870 SLSLSVSNSQFYTS
+1870 
-1884 PISTASEHSSSIVS
+1884 
-1898 SDRDSGGPIS
+1898 S
-1908 LLSTSTVTAVS
+1908 LLV
-1919 NATTPTNSLPVFE
+1919 
-1932 LTEELH
+1932 
-1938 PKRPLRS
+1938 
-1945 EVEKEKRL
+1945 L
-1953 SRPPSIAT
+1953 S
-1961 PTMGSR
+1961 
-1967 SLPGVGTASNGT
+1967 
-1979 TTGDT
+1979 GD
-1984 NSIGSAESSSNRNS
+1984 
-1998 IITNGSTTS
+1998 
-2007 EEDSVPPPLP
+2007 L
-2017 LKTRTD
+2017 
-2023 ADYTNLPCGG
+2023 
-2033 KGTNEQR
+2033 
-2040 QYTAPAAHIQQ
+2040 
-2051 PSNASH
+2051 
-2057 YITFKPLLATGTTV
+2057 
-2071 VAVNASYDV
+2071 
-2080 VETRNHSVI
+2080 
-2089 VINSSSSSVTGC
+2089 
-2101 SSPPPGSGGVYDDR
+2101 
-2115 KRPPTPPPKPARNSK
+2115 
-2130 V
+2130 

>member
-1 MTVWSRVPSVFL
+1 MTVWSRVPAHFL
-13 AVAKANYA
+13 AIAKANYTA
-21 AHERQHHIDLDVG
+21 QEKPHHIDLDVG
-34 DTVVIEQESFHWYY
+34 DTVVIEQESYHWYY
-48 GRNSSSGTL
+48 GQNSSTGAL
-57 GIFPKAYV
+57 GIFPKVYV
-65 HPVESKSSRD
+65 HPVDSKTSRD

-90 TVLQEW
+90 TVLREW

-104 LSTHPSFKLVQVKM
+104 LSTHPSFKLVQSKM

-165 SGNIVDIERTSTT
+165 GGNIVDIDRTSTT

-192 RANTSHSKNRNLDII
+192 RANTSNSKNRNLDII

-226 EDTEILFTLYDGDE
+226 EDTEIMFTLYDGDE

-297 GKDTDLRRSSMANSS
+297 GKDTDLRRSSMANSTG
-312 NSGSYKSHR
+312 SGSYKTHR
-321 NHLNTQ
+321 NHLNSQ
-327 MSTPSSPGPGSGGG
+327 LSTPSSPGPGGG
-341 SAAGQSNSGTPSI
+341 SAGGGQSSSGTPSI
-354 GSTISASSV
+354 GSSVSSNAG

-397 PFIPCEKEPLETTLR
+397 PFIACEKEPLETTLR

-504 HGVAIPGVI
+504 NGVAIPGVI

-606 KYDEETQFNYLNLPS
+606 KYDDETQFNYLHLPS
-621 LTEELPNGSSK
+621 LTDELPNGSSK
-632 PSISGFSLASKDG
+632 PSISGFSLASKDS

-819 DKDREL
+819 DKDRDL
-825 FVASLEE
+825 FVAGLEE

-927 LESKEEGDF
+927 LESKEE
-936 MFDIRQQEKNLTKAA
+936 
-951 KVLGESKSQLHTRET
+951 
-966 TAKTKVAECVNI
+966 VAECVNI

-993 GPVDNDIR
+993 GPVENDIR

-1020 SNPLVGNLVAIMLGV
+1020 SNPLVGNLVAIMLGI

-1041 THYQC
+1041 SHYQC

-1083 MIMHQNMLILGSLQH
+1083 MIMHQNMVILGSLRH

-1247 IEGGYGDA
+1247 IEGGYGDT

-1376 SCSTH
+1376 SCPTH

-1404 AIDLCK
+1404 ALDLCK

-1428 QYKKMSLFYES
+1428 LCKKMSHFYES

-1498 LTPGSEI
+1498 LTPGPEI

-1534 IASNIVK
+1534 IAANIVK

-1559 SQASG
+1559 SGASG

-1589 FPVKFSETIMISP
+1589 FPVKSSETIMISP

-1614 RAIRDLVLEHQND
+1614 RAIRELVLEHQND

-1632 HSLSAII
+1632 HSLSAVI

-1654 EEAFLTPLYLER
+1654 EEAFLTPGYLER
-1666 RPGDD
+1666 HPGDD

-1711 KCFATMQANV
+1711 KCFATIQANV

-1738 EVTLRRHISANQPQ
+1738 EVTLRRHISATQPQ
-1752 MSMDSSRLSETS
+1752 ISMDSSRLSETS

-1822 SGGKLISNLSS
+1822 SGGKLISNLST

-1848 GSKAKK
+1848 GSKTKK

-1884 PISTASEHSSSIVS
+1884 PISAASEHSTSIVTC
-1898 SDRDSGGPIS
+1898 DRDSCGPVS
-1908 LLSTSTVTAVS
+1908 LLPAVTGS
-1919 NATTPTNSLPVFE
+1919 NATTPTNSLPVVE
-1932 LTEELH
+1932 LTQELH

-1967 SLPGVGTASNGT
+1967 PLPGPNGTAAG
-1979 TTGDT
+1979 GDT

-2007 EEDSVPPPLP
+2007 EEDGVPPPLP

-2023 ADYTNLPCGG
+2023 ADYTNLPSGV
-2033 KGTNEQR
+2033 KAQS
-2040 QYTAPAAHIQQ
+2040 APQQ

-2057 YITFKPLLATGTTV
+2057 YITFKPLLTTTGSTV

-2089 VINSSSSSVTGC
+2089 VINSSSSSVPG
-2101 SSPPPGSGGVYDDR
+2101 SPPPSGAYDDR

>member
-1 MTVWSRVPSVFL
+1 MTVEQTNLLFAGCGCTTIDQTVLISSVCSFPHST
-13 AVAKANYA
+13 AKANYA
-21 AHERQHHIDLDVG
+21 AHEKQHHIDLDVG

-48 GRNSSSGTL
+48 GFNSNSGSSGV
-57 GIFPKAYV
+57 FPKAYV
-65 HPVESKSSRD
+65 HRVESKTSRD

-90 TVLQEW
+90 TVLKEW
-96 QYLYRRLY
+96 QYLYRRFY
-104 LSTHPSFKLVQVKM
+104 LSTHPSFKVVQSKM

-165 SGNIVDIERTSTT
+165 SGNIVEIERTSTT

-192 RANTSHSKNRNLDII
+192 RANNSNSKNRNLDII

-297 GKDTDLRRSSMANSS
+297 GKDTDLRRSSMANSTG
-312 NSGSYKSHR
+312 SGSYKSHR
-321 NHLNTQ
+321 NHLTTQ
-327 MSTPSSPGPGSGGG
+327 MSTPSSPGPGGG
-341 SAAGQSNSGTPSI
+341 SNGGQSNSGTPSI
-354 GSTISASSV
+354 GSTISSSSN

-504 HGVAIPGVI
+504 DGVAIPGVI
-513 SYGGGGNAL
+513 SYGGGANAL

-621 LTEELPNGSSK
+621 LLEEMPTGSSK

-705 LVSNDDPAKYDN
+705 LVSNEDPAKYDN

-872 KLSQKIVDIITNV
+872 KLSQKIVDIISNV

-927 LESKEEGDF
+927 LESKEE
-936 MFDIRQQEKNLTKAA
+936 
-951 KVLGESKSQLHTRET
+951 
-966 TAKTKVAECVNI
+966 VAECVNI

-1020 SNPLVGNLVAIMLGV
+1020 SNPLVGNLVAIMLGI

-1070 LVSKPVFPMDWLD
+1070 LVSKPVFPIDWLD
-1083 MIMHQNMLILGSLQH
+1083 MIMHQNMVILGSLRH

-1127 TQPALQLNLFSKTK
+1127 TQPALQLNMFSKTK

-1146 SNYRDIRRETVFEI
+1146 STYRDIRRETVFEI

-1231 NFNDFEK
+1231 NFSDFEK

-1270 NHSTLQTYGVQC
+1270 SHSTLQTYGVQC

-1376 SCSTH
+1376 CCPTH

-1419 VYDYLSLSE
+1419 VYDYLNLSE
-1428 QYKKMSLFYES
+1428 LYKKMAQFYES

-1498 LTPGSEI
+1498 LTPGAEI

-1589 FPVKFSETIMISP
+1589 FPVKFTETIMISP

-1632 HSLSAII
+1632 HSLSAVI

-1666 RPGDD
+1666 HPGDD

-1700 AILLPFHDQLE
+1700 AILLPFHEQLE
-1711 KCFATMQANV
+1711 KCFATIQANV

-1752 MSMDSSRLSETS
+1752 ISMDSSRLSETS

-1797 FNTVNLASDF
+1797 FNTVNLA
-1807 FEFDRISLSSFTANG
+1807 R
-1822 SGGKLISNLSS
+1822 
-1833 KIGTKLRQTSLGTSP
+1833 TSLGTSP
-1848 GSKAKK
+1848 GSKTKK

-1884 PISTASEHSSSIVS
+1884 PISTASEHSSSIIS
-1898 SDRDSGGPIS
+1898 SDRDSGGAVS
-1908 LLSTSTVTAVS
+1908 LLSNSTATAIS
-1919 NATTPTNSLPVFE
+1919 NATTPTNTLPVFE

-1967 SLPGVGTASNGT
+1967 SLAGTAPNGT
-1979 TTGDT
+1979 TTGADT

-2023 ADYTNLPCGG
+2023 ADYTNLPCG
-2033 KGTNEQR
+2033 KGTIEQQR
-2040 QYTAPAAHIQQ
+2040 LYTTPAAAHMQQ

-2057 YITFKPLLATGTTV
+2057 YITFKPLLTTGSTV

-2089 VINSSSSSVTGC
+2089 LINSSSSTVTGC
-2101 SSPPPGSGGVYDDR
+2101 GSPPPGSNNTGYDDR

>member
-1 MTVWSRVPSVFL
+1 MMVMVGAMSSLLNSAT
-13 AVAKANYA
+13 KANYSA
-21 AHERQHHIDLDVG
+21 ADKEHHIDLDVG
-34 DTVVIEQESFHWYY
+34 DTVIIEQESYHWYY
-48 GRNSSSGTL
+48 GRNGSSGTV
-57 GIFPKAYV
+57 GIFPKTYV
-65 HPVESKSSRD
+65 HPVENRTSRD
-75 GDLVIRRSE
+75 GELIIHRSE

-90 TVLQEW
+90 TVLKEW
-96 QYLYRRLY
+96 QYHYRRLY
-104 LSTHPSFKLVQVKM
+104 LATDPCFKQLQGKM

-124 RSQLLSGNLPVDEMK
+124 RSQLLSGNLPVDEMR

-155 LNLDMVVRDD
+155 LQLDMIVRDE
-165 SGNIVDIERTSTT
+165 SGNILDIECTSTT

-192 RANTSHSKNRNLDII
+192 RASNSTSKNRTPDIV

-240 MRAITENY
+240 MRAITENF
-248 VVKWSRQ
+248 VVRWSRQ

-273 LSGNDLSRNKIYL
+273 LSGNDLSRNKIFL
-286 VAYVVRIGAMD
+286 VAYVVRIGAME
-297 GKDTDLRRSSMANSS
+297 GKDTEIRRSSMANSVG
-312 NSGSYKSHR
+312 NGTYKTNR
-321 NHLNTQ
+321 NHISSQLSNPASP
-327 MSTPSSPGPGSGGG
+327 STGSGGTG
-341 SAAGQSNSGTPSI
+341 SGTPSST
-354 GSTISASSV
+354 GSLNGIPDL
-363 NEFHMRRPFGVAT
+363 NMRRPFGVAT
-376 LDLQPIIKR
+376 LDLKPILRR

-397 PFIPCEKEPLETTLR
+397 PFIPCEKEPLEATLR

-429 ISVDILFGDIK
+429 ISVDMLYGDIK

-489 SSDKNIEVTAYVCNK
+489 SSDKNIEVMAYVCNK
-504 HGVAIPGVI
+504 QGVTIPGVI
-513 SYGGGGNAL
+513 SYGGGGGAL

-534 RPKWGETFKI
+534 RPKWSETFKI

-552 QCHLRFTF
+552 QCHLKFTF
-560 KHRSSNEA
+560 RHRSSNEA
-568 KDRSEKPFG
+568 KDRTEKPFG
-577 LSYVRLMNDDGTT
+577 MSFVRLMNDDGTT
-590 LQHKR
+590 LQHRR

-606 KYDEETQFNYLNLPS
+606 KYDEESQYNYLNLPS
-621 LTEELPNGSSK
+621 LADELPNGSTK
-632 PSISGFSLASKDG
+632 PAIAGFSLASKDS

-662 ILGLLNWSSRKEKME
+662 ILGLLNWSSRKEKLE
-677 ESLNALMNVRCEE
+677 ESLHALMKVRCEE

-705 LVSNDDPAKYDN
+705 LVDNGDPDKYDK
-717 LVFKCLLRLIEI
+717 LVFECLLRLIEI

-758 LINVVQTHI
+758 LIQVVQTDI
-767 RNAINNISKDRA
+767 RNAINSIASTATLNRSA
-779 MANIYTVNEN
+779 SNIYTVNEN
-789 DEALYRT
+789 DEKLYRT
-796 TKYLQYIMKFIIR
+796 TKYLQYIIKFIVR
-809 SRLLFADLNQ
+809 SRVLFAELNQ
-819 DKDREL
+819 DRGREE
-825 FVASLEE
+825 FEAGLEQ
-832 LLESFSELIKY
+832 LLESFTELIKY

-860 IASDLMQVYDPV
+860 IASDLMQVYEPL
-872 KLSQKIVDIITNV
+872 KLGQKIVDIITNV

-903 SKLFKLPKCRAI
+903 SKLFKLPECRAI

-936 MFDIRQQEKNLTKAA
+936 MCDIRQQEKNLIKAA

-978 MNNMLELLFQSEEDI
+978 MNNMLELLFQKDADI
-993 GPVDNDIR
+993 GPVDGDIR
-1001 DIMLI
+1001 NIMLI

-1020 SNPLVGNLVAIMLGV
+1020 SNPLVGNLVAVMLGI
-1035 FRSMTE
+1035 FRSMNAS
-1041 THYQC
+1041 HYQC
-1046 YVRSFLTS
+1046 YVKSFLTS

-1070 LVSKPVFPMDWLD
+1070 LVSKPVFPIDWLD
-1083 MIMHQNMLILGSLQH
+1083 MIMHQNTVILESLRH
-1098 FAAIIMDQ
+1098 FAGIIMDQ

-1127 TQPALQLNLFSKTK
+1127 TQPSLQLNMFSKTK

-1146 SNYRDIRRETVFEI
+1146 TNYRDIRRETVFEI

-1176 RLVGPILEMSMIPE
+1176 RLVGPILEMSLIPE

-1210 SSKYAME
+1210 SSRFATE
-1217 SYGDTKRNT
+1217 SYGDTRRNT

-1270 NHSTLQTYGVQC
+1270 SHSTLQSYGVQC

-1352 KLHSNELNWD
+1352 KLHSNELSWD

-1370 KSKRHY
+1370 KSKRHIL
-1376 SCSTH
+1376 SSTH

-1404 AIDLCK
+1404 AIELCK

-1428 QYKKMSLFYES
+1428 LYKRMSTFYEN

-1454 FYGTGFP
+1454 FFGLGFP
-1461 EFLRNKEFVYRGN
+1461 EFLRNRAFVYRGN

-1498 LTPGSEI
+1498 LTPEPDVQQSE
-1505 LECDGQFIQIVKVD
+1505 GQFVQIVKVD
-1519 PVSRDIRFGGKNTQT
+1519 PVYRDMRFGSKNTQS

-1559 SQASG
+1559 STVGG
-1564 DDIAGTSYERTIM
+1564 DDIANTSYERTIM

-1589 FPVKFSETIMISP
+1589 FPVKSCETVMITP

-1614 RAIRDLVLEHQND
+1614 RAIRDLVLEHQSD

-1639 KGVVDAAINGGLPIY
+1639 KGVVDAAINGGIPIY
-1654 EEAFLTPLYLER
+1654 EEAFLKPEYLDR
-1666 RPGDD
+1666 RPDDD

-1700 AILLPFHDQLE
+1700 ASLLPLHDQLE
-1711 KCFATMQANV
+1711 KCFATIQANV

-1727 RVTDIKIDRDA
+1727 RSTDIKIDRDA
-1738 EVTLRRHISANQPQ
+1738 EVTFRRQTTAMPQ
-1752 MSMDSSRLSETS
+1752 LSMESSRLSEAS
-1764 IGSSDSGI
+1764 VGSSDSGS

-1786 GFKNTIANLAN
+1786 GFKNTFANLTN
-1797 FNTVNLASDF
+1797 FNTVNLA
-1807 FEFDRISLSSFTANG
+1807 R
-1822 SGGKLISNLSS
+1822 
-1833 KIGTKLRQTSLGTSP
+1833 TSLGTSP
-1848 GSKAKK
+1848 SSKTKK

-1870 SLSLSVSNSQFYTS
+1870 TMSLSIPNSQFYTA
-1884 PISTASEHSSSIVS
+1884 PLGTTSEHSYSMLS
-1898 SDRDSGGPIS
+1898 SDNSRDSAGSVS
-1908 LLSTSTVTAVS
+1908 LLSTTSTVTVGS
-1919 NATTPTNSLPVFE
+1919 PISSPMNSLPVYE

-1961 PTMGSR
+1961 PTMGTKS
-1967 SLPGVGTASNGT
+1967 SVAGVPSVANGG
-1979 TTGDT
+1979 GDT
-1984 NSIGSAESSSNRNS
+1984 NSIGSADSSSNRNS
-1998 IITNGSTTS
+1998 IITNDSTTS
-2007 EEDSVPPPLP
+2007 EEDAVPPPLP
-2017 LKTRTD
+2017 LKTSSRCDTGNDYANFGSRTE
-2023 ADYTNLPCGG
+2023 YRSSS
-2033 KGTNEQR
+2033 Q
-2040 QYTAPAAHIQQ
+2040 QAAVT
-2051 PSNASH
+2051 NASH
-2057 YITFKPLLATGTTV
+2057 YITFKPMLATPITEQQHCNKTHDGI
-2071 VAVNASYDV
+2071 ANNASYDTV
-2080 VETRNHSVI
+2080 QTTGNHNI
-2089 VINSSSSSVTGC
+2089 IIINSVTG
-2101 SSPPPGSGGVYDDR
+2101 PGTGAIYDDKR
-2115 KRPPTPPPKPARNSK
+2115 RPPTPPPKPARNVK
-2130 V
+2130 G

>member
-1 MTVWSRVPSVFL
+1 MTVWKSVGDTKML
-13 AVAKANYA
+13 AIAKANYNESGKE
-21 AHERQHHIDLDVG
+21 HRLELDVG
-34 DTVVIEQESFHWYY
+34 DTVVILQEAASWYY
-48 GRNSSSGTL
+48 GYNKSRSHTR
-57 GIFPKAYV
+57 GIFPKCYV
-65 HPVESKSSRD
+65 HIVDSRSVRSVS
-75 GDLVIRRSE
+75 GVGEQLAIVRSE

-90 TVLQEW
+90 TVLREW
-96 QYLYRRLY
+96 QHLYRQFY
-104 LSTHPSFKLVQVKM
+104 LHTHPDFKAIRLKM

-139 NIKLKA
+139 DIKLKA

-155 LNLDMVVRDD
+155 LRLDMVVRDD
-165 SGNIVDIERTSTT
+165 SGNILNIERTSTT

-192 RANTSHSKNRNLDII
+192 RASTSNNKNRIVESM

-218 HNFVCRLS
+218 HNFVCRLC

-240 MRAITENY
+240 MKAITENY

-255 GMAADLDQFNNIK
+255 GVAADLDQFNNIK

-273 LSGNDLSRNKIYL
+273 LSGNDLSRNRIFL
-286 VAYVVRIGAMD
+286 VAYVVRVGAMD
-297 GKDTDLRRSSMANSS
+297 GKDTDSRRSSMANSVG
-312 NSGSYKSHR
+312 NSSGGRGKGQLTNQISA
-321 NHLNTQ
+321 
-327 MSTPSSPGPGSGGG
+327 PASPGVGVTANLGGN
-341 SAAGQSNSGTPSI
+341 SAVHDQQ
-354 GSTISASSV
+354 
-363 NEFHMRRPFGVAT
+363 MRRPFGVAT
-376 LDLQPIIKR
+376 LDLKPIIKR

-397 PFIPCEKEPLETTLR
+397 PFIACEKESLDSTLR
-412 KLITNKDLGEKS
+412 KLITNKDLGDKS
-424 DAAIW
+424 DSAIW
-429 ISVDILFGDIK
+429 ISVDILHGDIK
-440 QVRDEYPHLVLGNV
+440 QVKEEYPHLVLGNV

-475 YLTLVSGEFSKGSK
+475 YLTLVAGEFSKGSK
-489 SSDKNIEVTAYVCNK
+489 SSDKNIEVTAVVCNK
-504 HGVAIPGVI
+504 DGVAIPGVI
-513 SYGGGGNAL
+513 SCGGGGCAL

-534 RPKWGETFKI
+534 KPKWNETYKI

-568 KDRSEKPFG
+568 KDRTEKPFG
-577 LSYVRLMNDDGTT
+577 LSYVKLMNDDGTT

-595 HTLLVYKIDHK
+595 HQLLVYKIDHK
-606 KYDEETQFNYLNLPS
+606 KFDQETQYNYLQLPT
-621 LTEELPNGSSK
+621 LADELANISGGK
-632 PSISGFSLASKDG
+632 PSVSGFSLASKDS
-645 FIIETNLCSTK
+645 FTIETNLCSTK

-677 ESLNALMNVRCEE
+677 ESLNALMNVKGEE

-705 LVSNDDPAKYDN
+705 LVLNEDPPKFDN

-767 RNAINNISKDRA
+767 KNAINNVSCERSSSLS
-779 MANIYTVNEN
+779 IYAVNEN
-789 DEALYRT
+789 DETLFRT

-809 SRLLFADLNQ
+809 SRILFADLNQ
-819 DKDREL
+819 GKDREL
-825 FVASLEE
+825 FETMLED
-832 LLESFSELIKY
+832 LLESFTELIKY

-860 IASDLMQVYDPV
+860 IASDLMQVYDPI
-872 KLSQKIVDIITNV
+872 KLSKRIVDIISNV

-903 SKLFKLPKCRAI
+903 SKLFKLPQCRAI
-915 LLPVFCRQIKDK
+915 LLPMFCRQIKDK
-927 LESKEEGDF
+927 LESKEE
-936 MFDIRQQEKNLTKAA
+936 
-951 KVLGESKSQLHTRET
+951 
-966 TAKTKVAECVNI
+966 VAECVNI
-978 MNNMLELLFQSEEDI
+978 MNNMLELLFHSEEDI
-993 GPVDNDIR
+993 GSTDNDVR
-1001 DIMLI
+1001 EIMQI

-1020 SNPLVGNLVAIMLGV
+1020 DNPLVGNLVAIMLGI
-1035 FRSMTE
+1035 FRSMKE
-1041 THYQC
+1041 NHYQA

-1054 YDLLDFLTEIL
+1054 YDLLDFLMEIL
-1065 LVFQE
+1065 LVFKE
-1070 LVSKPVFPMDWLD
+1070 LVSKPVFPVDWLD
-1083 MIMHQNMLILGSLQH
+1083 MIMHQNTVILESLRH
-1098 FAAIIMDQ
+1098 FAGVIMEW

-1141 QSVIR
+1141 QSLIL
-1146 SNYRDIRRETVFEI
+1146 SNYRDIRRETAFEI

-1169 HKIMFVP
+1169 HKIIFVP
-1176 RLVGPILEMSMIPE
+1176 QLVGPILEMSMIPE
-1190 EDLRRATIPIFFDMM
+1190 LELRKASIPIFFDMM

-1210 SSKYAME
+1210 SSKYVME

-1226 AHIKG
+1226 SHIKG

-1270 NHSTLQTYGVQC
+1270 NHNTLQSPGLQC
-1282 VQILTRLMEKLLEYR
+1282 VNVLTRLMEKLLEYR

-1319 SDVNRK
+1319 SEVNRK
-1325 EMYIRYVDKLYELH
+1325 EMYIRYVNKLCDLH

-1352 KLHSNELNWD
+1352 KLHSNELCWND
-1362 ETPLSLLL
+1362 SPLSALL
-1370 KSKRHY
+1370 KSSRHL

-1381 RTLKEQLYRSMIDLF
+1381 WALKEKLYRDIIDLF
-1396 DKGKMWEC
+1396 DRGKMWES
-1404 AIDLCK
+1404 AIDMCK
-1410 ELAQQYENE
+1410 ELSLQYENE
-1419 VYDYLSLSE
+1419 IYDYLSLAE
-1428 QYKKMSLFYES
+1428 LYKKMSQFYEK
-1439 ILRTTR
+1439 ILREKR
-1445 YESIYYRVT
+1445 YESNYYRVA
-1454 FYGTGFP
+1454 FYGYGFP
-1461 EFLRNKEFVYRGN
+1461 QFLRNQEFVYRGN

-1483 MRILSQHPRAELLTT
+1483 TRILSQHPRAELVPT
-1498 LTPGSEI
+1498 LNPGQEI
-1505 LECDGQFIQIVKVD
+1505 RQSDGQFIQIVKVD
-1519 PVSRDIRFGGKNTQT
+1519 PVGRDRRLGKDKKN

-1541 FYKSNNVSEFQF
+1541 FYQSNNVSEFQF

-1559 SQASG
+1559 SCGGG
-1564 DDIAGTSYERTIM
+1564 DDIANTSYERTVL
-1577 RTTDPLPGILRW
+1577 RTTDALPGILRW
-1589 FPVKFSETIMISP
+1589 FPVKSSETFMISP
-1602 IEMAIET
+1602 IEMAIES
-1609 VDAKN
+1609 VEAKN
-1614 RAIRDLVLEHQND
+1614 RSIRELVLEHQAD
-1627 PRIPV
+1627 PNIPI

-1639 KGVVDAAINGGLPIY
+1639 HGVVDAAVNGGIPIY
-1654 EEAFLTPLYLER
+1654 EDAFLTPEYVIRYPENNR
-1666 RPGDD
+1666 F
-1671 HLVARLKD
+1671 VAQLKD

-1687 LEVALLLHKMKTP
+1687 LEVAILVHKMKTP
-1700 AILLPFHDQLE
+1700 ASLLPFHDRLE
-1711 KCFATMQANV
+1711 KCFASIQSSV
-1721 EAKYGK
+1721 EEKYGK
-1727 RVTDIKIDRDA
+1727 RTTDIKIDRES
-1738 EVTLRRHISANQPQ
+1738 EVTLRRQISALPQ
-1752 MSMDSSRLSETS
+1752 VSIDSSRLSETS

-1772 SKNQNSRPTTTSSG
+1772 SKSQNSRPTTTSSG
-1786 GFKNTIANLAN
+1786 GFKSTFTNFATN
-1797 FNTVNLASDF
+1797 FNTANLTSDF
-1807 FEFDRISLSSFTANG
+1807 FEFDRLSLSSVKLGTN
-1822 SGGKLISNLSS
+1822 SGKLIANIS
-1833 KIGTKLRQTSLGTSP
+1833 TKFGSRIRQTSLGSSP
-1848 GSKAKK
+1848 GSKNKK

-1859 KRRSSRKMDRE
+1859 KRRSSRKMDRD
-1870 SLSLSVSNSQFYTS
+1870 SLTLPVSNSLFYTS
-1884 PISTASEHSSSIVS
+1884 PITVASEVGSSC
-1898 SDRDSGGPIS
+1898 SDRDSAIFQSGPPSIS
-1908 LLSTSTVTAVS
+1908 TPACS
-1919 NATTPTNSLPVFE
+1919 TPTGSLCGTGSLSVVE

-1953 SRPPSIAT
+1953 SRPPSVVT
-1961 PTMGSR
+1961 PTLSIKTLTSGG
-1967 SLPGVGTASNGT
+1967 P
-1979 TTGDT
+1979 DT
-1984 NSIGSAESSSNRNS
+1984 NSIGSADSSSNRNS

-2007 EEDSVPPPLP
+2007 EEDLVPPPLP
-2017 LKTRTD
+2017 LKTRD
-2023 ADYTNLPCGG
+2023 SDYSNLPLNDSALHRRMLG
-2033 KGTNEQR
+2033 
-2040 QYTAPAAHIQQ
+2040 A
-2051 PSNASH
+2051 ASH
-2057 YITFKPLLATGTTV
+2057 YVSCKPLPPVPTAGGSTATSTTTV
-2071 VAVNASYDV
+2071 VINSSYDV
-2080 VETRNHSVI
+2080 VETRNNHVI
-2089 VINSSSSSVTGC
+2089 VIGA
-2101 SSPPPGSGGVYDDR
+2101 YDER

>member
-1 MTVWSRVPSVFL
+1 MTLHF
-13 AVAKANYA
+13 AKANYTA
-21 AHERQHHIDLDVG
+21 QEKPHHIDLDVG
-34 DTVVIEQESFHWYY
+34 DTVVIEQESYHWYY
-48 GRNSSSGTL
+48 GQNSSTGAL
-57 GIFPKAYV
+57 GIFPKVYV
-65 HPVESKSSRD
+65 HPVDSKTSRD

-90 TVLQEW
+90 TVLREW

-104 LSTHPSFKLVQVKM
+104 LSTHPSFKLVQSKM

-165 SGNIVDIERTSTT
+165 GGNIVDIDRTSTT

-192 RANTSHSKNRNLDII
+192 RANTSNSKNRNLDII

-226 EDTEILFTLYDGDE
+226 EDTEIMFTLYDGDE

-297 GKDTDLRRSSMANSS
+297 GKDTDLRRSSMANSTG
-312 NSGSYKSHR
+312 SGSYKTHR
-321 NHLNTQ
+321 NHLNSQ
-327 MSTPSSPGPGSGGG
+327 LSTPSSPGPGGG
-341 SAAGQSNSGTPSI
+341 SAGGGQSSSGTPSI
-354 GSTISASSV
+354 GSSVSSNAG

-397 PFIPCEKEPLETTLR
+397 PFIACEKEPLETTLR

-504 HGVAIPGVI
+504 NGVAIPGVI

-606 KYDEETQFNYLNLPS
+606 KYDDETQFNYLHLPS
-621 LTEELPNGSSK
+621 LTDELPNGSSK
-632 PSISGFSLASKDG
+632 PSISGFSLASKDS

-819 DKDREL
+819 DKDRDL
-825 FVASLEE
+825 FVAGLEE

-927 LESKEEGDF
+927 LESKEE
-936 MFDIRQQEKNLTKAA
+936 
-951 KVLGESKSQLHTRET
+951 
-966 TAKTKVAECVNI
+966 VAECVNI

-993 GPVDNDIR
+993 GPVENDIR

-1020 SNPLVGNLVAIMLGV
+1020 SNPLVGNLVAIMLGI

-1041 THYQC
+1041 SHYQC

-1083 MIMHQNMLILGSLQH
+1083 MIMHQNMVILGSLRH

-1210 SSKYAME
+1210 SSKYATE

-1247 IEGGYGDA
+1247 IEGGYGDT

-1376 SCSTH
+1376 SCPTH

-1404 AIDLCK
+1404 ALDLCK

-1428 QYKKMSLFYES
+1428 LCKKMSHFYES

-1498 LTPGSEI
+1498 LTPGPEI

-1534 IASNIVK
+1534 IAANIVK

-1559 SQASG
+1559 SGASG

-1589 FPVKFSETIMISP
+1589 FPVKSSETIMISP

-1614 RAIRDLVLEHQND
+1614 RAIRELVLEHQND

-1632 HSLSAII
+1632 HSLSAVI

-1654 EEAFLTPLYLER
+1654 EEAFLTPGYLER
-1666 RPGDD
+1666 HPGDD

-1711 KCFATMQANV
+1711 KCFATIQANV

-1738 EVTLRRHISANQPQ
+1738 EVTLRRHISATQPQ
-1752 MSMDSSRLSETS
+1752 ISMDSSRLSETS

-1797 FNTVNLASDF
+1797 FNTVNLA
-1807 FEFDRISLSSFTANG
+1807 R
-1822 SGGKLISNLSS
+1822 
-1833 KIGTKLRQTSLGTSP
+1833 TSLGTSP
-1848 GSKAKK
+1848 GSKTKK

-1884 PISTASEHSSSIVS
+1884 PISAASEHSTSIVS
-1898 SDRDSGGPIS
+1898 CDRDSCGPVS
-1908 LLSTSTVTAVS
+1908 LLPAVTGS
-1919 NATTPTNSLPVFE
+1919 NATTPTNSLPVVE
-1932 LTEELH
+1932 LTQELH

-1961 PTMGSR
+1961 PTMGGR
-1967 SLPGVGTASNGT
+1967 PLPGPNGTAAG
-1979 TTGDT
+1979 GDT

-2007 EEDSVPPPLP
+2007 EEDGVPPPLP

-2023 ADYTNLPCGG
+2023 ADYTNLPSGV
-2033 KGTNEQR
+2033 KAQS
-2040 QYTAPAAHIQQ
+2040 APQQ

-2057 YITFKPLLATGTTV
+2057 YITFKPLLTTTGSTV

-2089 VINSSSSSVTGC
+2089 VINSSSSSVPG
-2101 SSPPPGSGGVYDDR
+2101 SPPPSGAYDDR